1 MAEAPETGAPAQA
14 AGLRG
19 RTDVD
24 ALVPLVYDELRI
36 LARAQLGRFRPGQT
50 LDTTALVH
58 EAYLKL
64 VDRTRAE
71 FKDRKHF
78 FTVASLAMRQIV
90 VDYARRNAAKKR
102 GGGNVHTLLDELDGS
117 AVAVEAQAAELVALD
132 DALNRLAQLDPRLA
146 RVVELRFFGGLSV
159 EEAAEVM
166 EVSIPTIKR
175 DTRAARAFL
184 YRAMSEAGPA

>member
-1 MAEAPETGAPAQA
+1 RHRVERDAALSCAPRRREPERATEPTGRTTLRRRAARCRSGRPNRTGPRMAEAPETGAPAQA

-117 AVAVEAQAAELVALD
+117 AVAVEAQA
-132 DALNRLAQLDPRLA
+132 
-146 RVVELRFFGGLSV
+146 
-159 EEAAEVM
+159 
-166 EVSIPTIKR
+166 
-175 DTRAARAFL
+175 
-184 YRAMSEAGPA
+184 